1 MSSPLQPRHSPK
13 EKARLREC
21 EVVSVS
27 VRGTPLRQY
36 ARLSF
41 REIGEPMDR
50 SEDAASILS
59 ERAKAQLAK
68 ALSQLRLARE
78 GWE

>member
-1 MSSPLQPRHSPK
+1 
-13 EKARLREC
+13 
-21 EVVSVS
+21 
-27 VRGTPLRQY
+27 
-36 ARLSF
+36 
-41 REIGEPMDR
+41 MDR